1 MKWLEKNY
9 DRLILLLVAVA
20 ALAVSGLLITSSLG
34 FGERFV
40 RPEPPRSAELAE
52 TGIERITATEELL
65 EETFAWQAPVIA
77 GRPIRLNTSVTIVER
92 ADEVG
97 GGNVTIDMEAPGQPQ
112 LRPPM
117 TNEWLL
123 EHNLDFL
130 RSDIG
135 DLDSDG
141 DGFTNLEEFEAGT
154 NPRDPASHPPFT
166 DKLFVTEKV
175 PHPYVLVFQG
185 GAPPTMQI
193 RRVEPNTT
201 SQFLDIGGTAFRD
214 DNRFVLQGYE
224 AKTDPDARPGQ
235 QDVSEV
241 EVEDTV
247 RGETFILVRGQQA
260 DRGDNTAV
268 FTYTLKGEQE
278 LRVRER
284 NTFSLPN
291 DPSVTY
297 KLIDVNDSRAL
308 ISPLDA
314 AGNPSG
320 EVSIPWK

>member
-1 MKWLEKNY
+1 MKWLEQNY

-20 ALAVSGLLITSSLG
+20 ALVVSGWLINSSLG

-52 TGIERITATEELL
+52 TGIEQVNAAEALL
-65 EETFAWQAPVIA
+65 DETFAWQAPVIA
-77 GRPIRLNTSVTIVER
+77 GRPIRLNTSITLVER
-92 ADEVG
+92 ADDAG
-97 GGNVTIDMEAPGQPQ
+97 SGNVVIDMEAPGQPV

-135 DLDSDG
+135 DIDTDG

-154 NPRDPASHPPFT
+154 DPRDPASHPPFT
-166 DKLFVTEKV
+166 DKLFVTEQV
-175 PHPYVLVFQG
+175 QHPYVMVFQG
-185 GAPPTMQI
+185 GNPPTLQI

-201 SQFLDIGGTAFRD
+201 SQFLDIGGQFFRD

-224 AKTDPDARPGQ
+224 SKTDPEARPGQ

-241 EVEDTV
+241 EIEDSV
-247 RGETFILVRGQQA
+247 RGETFTLVRGVQT
-260 DRGDNTAV
+260 DRGDATAV

-284 NTFSLPN
+284 ENFTLPN

-297 KLIDVNDSRAL
+297 KLIDVDNTRAL

-320 EVSIPWK
+320 EVTIPWK